1 MAATVHLAKCN
12 ICKADFALRVT
23 LTRHIKTDQDISIQS
38 KPSNFFNRKIIVS
51 VRILDSGAGP

>member
-1 MAATVHLAKCN
+1 MAATVHLMKCN

-23 LTRHIKTDQDISIQS
+23 LTRHIKTDISIQS

-51 VRILDSGAGP
+51 VRILDFGAGP